1 MINVLELF
9 GGIGLFLFGMNLM
22 GSSLKKLAGSGLE
35 KILATLTTSK
45 RKGVGAI
52 KGWGLGLG
60 VTGIIQSSAA
70 TTIMLIGFVN
80 AGIMTLAQAIPVVYG
95 SNVGSTVTAQILRLG
110 DLGSGNLVLKLLKPS
125 SFAPML
131 VAVGTFTYL
140 FTRKQKL
147 RDICGILVGLG
158 TLFYGMTMMEEV
170 FAPLKES
177 EAFQNFFTSF
187 SNPIIGILTGLILTA
202 IIQSSSASVG
212 ILQALSA
219 TGSITYGI
227 AIPLIIG
234 QNIGKCMTIL
244 IGSIGANKKA
254 KRVALSYLLFNIIG
268 AIVIS
273 LIIYALYYT
282 IGLPFF
288 DKVVNRGNIANIHL
302 GFNLIISV
310 VLLPF
315 SKQMSNL
322 TGKLLRDSDE
332 VYGDEELR
340 HLDDMLLKTP
350 GIALMQCKNLMKV
363 MAEKIEENYDL
374 AIGLFQNYDK
384 AVFNTLLK
392 NENFIDRCETAL
404 SSYIVKIERKRLTID
419 NQSMLIAM
427 LNTIGDY
434 ERIGDYS
441 MKIAYTAEECHDEK
455 ITFSAKGKRELD
467 IISEA
472 VHNILNMTFDAADN
486 EDMNEAIRIQP
497 LAKTV
502 SDMKRLLES
511 HHIERLQDG
520 DCGVSGG
527 TKLYDLANSFQ
538 KIANHAKSI
547 SRNIITRLTR
557 DVNLDAK
564 HGKLLDK
571 SSEEYLSLESY
582 YRTKYIDPMLNGDIA
597 GTSAI
602 DDGDTE
608 AESSDVSYT
617 ASDSK
622 KDSKAAKKEAK
633 DSKKEAGKKAKDS
646 KKEAGKKA
654 KEEKKEAKDSK
665 KEAGKKAKDGKKDK
679 KDS

>member
-1 MINVLELF
+1 M
-9 GGIGLFLFGMNLM
+9 
-22 GSSLKKLAGSGLE
+22 
-35 KILATLTTSK
+35 
-45 RKGVGAI
+45 
-52 KGWGLGLG
+52 
-60 VTGIIQSSAA
+60 A
-70 TTIMLIGFVN
+70 TTTDLITKIN
-80 AGIMTLAQAIPVVYG
+80 ENYG
-95 SNVGSTVTAQILRLG
+95 KMSKGQ
-110 DLGSGNLVLKLLKPS
+110 KLL
-125 SFAPML
+125 AN
-131 VAVGTFTYL
+131 Y
-140 FTRKQKL
+140 
-147 RDICGILVGLG
+147 
-158 TLFYGMTMMEEV
+158 
-170 FAPLKES
+170 
-177 EAFQNFFTSF
+177 
-187 SNPIIGILTGLILTA
+187 II
-202 IIQSSSASVG
+202 
-212 ILQALSA
+212 
-219 TGSITYGI
+219 
-227 AIPLIIG
+227 
-234 QNIGKCMTIL
+234 
-244 IGSIGANKKA
+244 
-254 KRVALSYLLFNIIG
+254 
-268 AIVIS
+268 
-273 LIIYALYYT
+273 
-282 IGLPFF
+282 
-288 DKVVNRGNIANIHL
+288 D
-302 GFNLIISV
+302 
-310 VLLPF
+310 
-315 SKQMSNL
+315 
-322 TGKLLRDSDE
+322 
-332 VYGDEELR
+332 
-340 HLDDMLLKTP
+340 
-350 GIALMQCKNLMKV
+350 
-363 MAEKIEENYDL
+363 
-374 AIGLFQNYDK
+374 NYDK
-384 AVFNTLLK
+384 AVFNTLLE

-455 ITFSAKGKRELD
+455 IVFSAKGKRELD

-582 YRTKYIDPMLNGDIA
+582 YRTKYIDPMLNG
-597 GTSAI
+597 
-602 DDGDTE
+602 
-608 AESSDVSYT
+608 ESSDVSFE

-622 KDSKAAKKEAK
+622 TESKEAKKEGR

-646 KKEAGKKA
+646 KK
-654 KEEKKEAKDSK
+654 
-665 KEAGKKAKDGKKDK
+665 DK

>member
-45 RKGVGAI
+45 RKGVGAL

-140 FTRKQKL
+140 FTRKQKI

-177 EAFQNFFTSF
+177 ETFQNFFTSF

-227 AIPLIIG
+227 
-234 QNIGKCMTIL
+234 CMTII

-384 AVFNTLLK
+384 AVFNTLLE

-455 ITFSAKGKRELD
+455 IVFSAKGKRELD

-582 YRTKYIDPMLNGDIA
+582 YRTKYIDPMLNG
-597 GTSAI
+597 
-602 DDGDTE
+602 
-608 AESSDVSYT
+608 ESSDVSFE

-622 KDSKAAKKEAK
+622 TESKEAKKE
-633 DSKKEAGKKAKDS
+633 GRDS

-654 KEEKKEAKDSK
+654 KEEKKEAKKEGRDSK
-665 KEAGKKAKDGKKDK
+665 KEAGKKAKDSKKDK